1 MDLNPPGPENAAPVS
16 PTPDDAAPRISPRRP
31 APPRLRA
38 GRPGARVTG
47 QVALRSPQAPAAT
60 APAPAP
66 ATLPGDSQP
75 DSPRRRTLLLAG
87 AGAAALALPV
97 AGAALVLG
105 RAGRGANGLDTDA
118 ALSPSAANPA
128 QDALSWAHDS
138 DVLPALPDGSFAP
151 DAVVTR
157 ADLALALH
165 RFAGAPT
172 PNLAGVP
179 TPVADVPEDPER
191 AAAVLWLHG
200 RGALWGDAELR
211 VRPDEPATQEAG
223 RGIVTALLEPALTGA
238 GIDATTVLEAALTT
252 GEGTTKGGT
261 VDAAPLTR
269 AVLATTLH
277 SVDQA
282 LTS

>member
-1 MDLNPPGPENAAPVS
+1 M
-16 PTPDDAAPRISPRRP
+16 
-31 APPRLRA
+31 A
-38 GRPGARVTG
+38 GV
-47 QVALRSPQAPAAT
+47 
-60 APAPAP
+60 
-66 ATLPGDSQP
+66 
-75 DSPRRRTLLLAG
+75 
-87 AGAAALALPV
+87 
-97 AGAALVLG
+97 ALVLG

-157 ADLALALH
+157 GDLALSLH

-172 PNLAGVP
+172 PNMTGVP
-179 TPVADVPEDPER
+179 APMADVPEDPER

-211 VRPDEPATQEAG
+211 VHPNEPATREAG

-238 GIDATTVLEAALTT
+238 GIDGTTVLEAALTT

-269 AVLATTLH
+269 AVLAMTLH

>member
-1 MDLNPPGPENAAPVS
+1 M
-16 PTPDDAAPRISPRRP
+16 
-31 APPRLRA
+31 A
-38 GRPGARVTG
+38 GV
-47 QVALRSPQAPAAT
+47 
-60 APAPAP
+60 
-66 ATLPGDSQP
+66 
-75 DSPRRRTLLLAG
+75 
-87 AGAAALALPV
+87 
-97 AGAALVLG
+97 ALVLG
-105 RAGRGANGLDTDA
+105 RAGRGASDLDTGA

-138 DVLPALPDGSFAP
+138 GVLPALPDGSFAP

-157 ADLALALH
+157 GDLALALH

-179 TPVADVPEDPER
+179 TPVADAPEDPER

-211 VRPDEPATQEAG
+211 VRPDEPATQETG
-223 RGIVTALLEPALTGA
+223 RGIVSALLAPALTGA